1 MYGSSSDAQKRVD
14 RIDSFNEE
22 LSTLTQEGVLTLSK
36 IQNDSIASYH
46 SKLIES
52 ISQEFD
58 INKTHKDKQLSIG
71 MKISSFLGALALSS
85 SLFFFFYQ
93 FWAYF
98 SLYQQIA
105 ILVSSPLVL
114 LAITAVVYRKDRSGY
129 FTKIVASLSIVAFVL
144 DISIFGNIFGITP
157 SPNALFVISLLS
169 FTLAYATN
177 TRLILSFAIITLAS
191 FISAQMGTIS
201 GMYWIGF
208 GYRPENFFLPAF
220 ILFMIPSILS
230 HKKYDGFDPIYRV
243 FAMIIFFL
251 PVLILSNFSSA
262 SYLSIIINNIEVL
275 YQVIGFIVSAI
286 AIWFGIRK
294 GYTEVVNTGNT
305 FFVLFLY
312 TKFYDWWWSM
322 MPKYLFFL
330 IIGIV
335 SVLFLTVLKRIKS
348 KEEEGVRV

>member
-105 ILVSSPLVL
+105 ICG
-114 LAITAVVYRKDRSGY
+114 I
-129 FTKIVASLSIVAFVL
+129 ISLSVT
-144 DISIFGNIFGITP
+144 SYY
-157 SPNALFVISLLS
+157 SCC
-169 FTLAYATN
+169 
-177 TRLILSFAIITLAS
+177 
-191 FISAQMGTIS
+191 
-201 GMYWIGF
+201 
-208 GYRPENFFLPAF
+208 LP
-220 ILFMIPSILS
+220 
-230 HKKYDGFDPIYRV
+230 
-243 FAMIIFFL
+243 
-251 PVLILSNFSSA
+251 
-262 SYLSIIINNIEVL
+262 
-275 YQVIGFIVSAI
+275 
-286 AIWFGIRK
+286 
-294 GYTEVVNTGNT
+294 
-305 FFVLFLY
+305 
-312 TKFYDWWWSM
+312 
-322 MPKYLFFL
+322 
-330 IIGIV
+330 
-335 SVLFLTVLKRIKS
+335 
-348 KEEEGVRV
+348 